1 MSAISN
7 ATNQDDAAVAV
18 RGQMY
23 DALAPVSSAVKQAIA
38 AQTAMRNTDDLLPT
52 MQAAIGVILAL
63 EAMHTAA
70 KQAEVTAR
78 QALAEAMSL
87 GCTTIQAGAHTASLR
102 DAPQTAVVTH
112 LADLPVEFLTTPSP
126 RPDLP
131 AIRKALLK
139 GQVPGAT
146 LSNGGAATV
155 QIRSK

>member
-1 MSAISN
+1 MSAIS
-7 ATNQDDAAVAV
+7 DARSTPEAAS
-18 RGQMY
+18 
-23 DALAPVSSAVKQAIA
+23 ALSGILSAALVPVSIGVRQAIA
-38 AQTAMRNTDDLLPT
+38 VQAALRDAEDLVPV
-52 MQAAIGVILAL
+52 MQAAVQMILAC
-63 EAMHTAA
+63 EVMQETAKA
-70 KQAEVTAR
+70 AETAAR

-139 GQVPGAT
+139 GPVPGAT